1 MSGSFIMSKQYAKV
15 APQTAEVNEII
26 KDHPYGRI
34 TEPTSQLVHLTWCT
48 SGCTA
53 KITLYVGAA
62 NRSRAD
68 GSALP
73 MVGVADDIFG
83 RNTIDGDELAATP
96 DPVEVQT
103 LQLNTTQR
111 IGLATL
117 IKNPELIEQL
127 DNLFLEVAHAVAQK
141 RRTSGEFFGS
151 GNNPAGR
158 ALRDEI
164 ITQLRAKAD
173 RAEVIN
179 GLLNSARAAY
189 INLSVNADHAA
200 RRMFPELY

>member
-15 APQTAEVNEII
+15 ALQTAEVNEII
-26 KDHPYGRI
+26 ENHPYGRI
-34 TEPTSQLVHLTWCT
+34 TEPTSQLVHLTWHT
-48 SGCTA
+48 SGYTA
-53 KITLYVGAA
+53 KVTLYVGAA

-103 LQLNTTQR
+103 LQLNATQR
-111 IGLATL
+111 VGLATL

-127 DNLFLEVAHAVAQK
+127 DNLFLEVAHAVAEK
-141 RRTSGEFFGS
+141 RRASGEFFGS

-158 ALRDEI
+158 ALRDEV
-164 ITQLRAKAD
+164 ITQLRAKAKE
-173 RAEVIN
+173 AEVLRSLLRTVTTVHS
-179 GLLNSARAAY
+179 GLAA
-189 INLSVNADHAA
+189 NAEQDAH
-200 RRMFPELY
+200 RLFPQLY